1 MPGMIEHGVSARQKW
16 REVIGRQRSSGLPV
30 AVFCRRHGIPVSS
43 FYAWK
48 RKLGRAATAPAFIEA
63 KVVNGP
69 PAQRSVGTMEVCLR
83 GGRRVRVKREG
94 FDRDLFAELVVALE
108 GLGRGGSDGGL
119 S

>member
-1 MPGMIEHGVSARQKW
+1 MIEPGVSALQKW
-16 REVIGRQRSSGLPV
+16 REVIGRQRSCDLSV
-30 AVFCRRHGIPVSS
+30 AVFCRRYGIPVSS

-48 RKLGRAATAPAFIEA
+48 RKLGRAPTAPAFVEA
-63 KVVNGP
+63 KVVNGL
-69 PAQRSVGTMEVCLR
+69 PAKRSVGTMEVCLR

>member
-1 MPGMIEHGVSARQKW
+1 MIEHGVSATQKW
-16 REVIGRQRSSGLPV
+16 RDLIDRQQGSDLSV
-30 AVFCRRHGIPVSS
+30 MAFCRRCRIPVSS

-48 RKLGRAATAPAFIEA
+48 RKLGRAPTAPAFIEA
-63 KVVNGP
+63 KVVNGL
-69 PAQRSVGTMEVCLR
+69 PAKRSVGTMEVCLR

-94 FDRDLFAELVVALE
+94 FDRELFAEVVTVLE